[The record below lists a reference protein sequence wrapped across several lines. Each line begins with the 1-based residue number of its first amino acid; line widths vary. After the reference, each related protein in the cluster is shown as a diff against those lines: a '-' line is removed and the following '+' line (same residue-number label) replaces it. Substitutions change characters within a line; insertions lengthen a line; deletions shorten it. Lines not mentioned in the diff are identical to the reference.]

1 MKDIQEIKLRTDTPG
16 IELILKGL
24 RLVRVYQE
32 REMSWITPKDKENA
46 KSLTKR
52 IEKNIHNARVKAVD
66 PSFTENPKCDPDT
79 NCDW

>member
-1 MKDIQEIKLRTDTPG
+1 MKDIREVKLRTDTPG

-46 KSLTKR
+46 KTLSNR
-52 IEKNIHNARVKAVD
+52 IEKNINLAIAEKKEQ
-66 PSFTENPKCDPDT
+66 PFTENPKCDPDT

>member
-1 MKDIQEIKLRTDTPG
+1 MSEVNVKTDRPG

-32 REMSWITPKDKENA
+32 REMSWITPEDRNNA
-46 KSLTKR
+46 KKLTKR
-52 IEKNIHNARVKAVD
+52 IEKGIRK
-66 PSFTENPKCDPDT
+66 SLKEQKTWTENPKCDPDT